1 MRKLNEKDNE
11 ILRKLAP
18 EASIPTHYRS
28 ILPPVSMHFAAD
40 DEDLQ
45 DRLKRLSTED
55 FEYLA
60 DLILDG
66 SECLL
71 CISPEAAGMFLDL
84 LEERIPGDIAKRI
97 RGDPIKRGK
106 LRTTILTVFF
116 LPSRI
121 EVSRGSTLPIPKGL
135 SQ

>member
-1 MRKLNEKDNE
+1 MRKLTEKDNE
-11 ILRKLAP
+11 ILKKLAP

-40 DEDLQ
+40 DYDLQ
-45 DRLKRLSTED
+45 ERLKRLSIED
-55 FEYLA
+55 LEYLA

-84 LEERIPGDIAKRI
+84 LEERVPGDTAKRI
-97 RGDPIKRGK
+97 RELYNSATGYDI
-106 LRTTILTVFF
+106 
-116 LPSRI
+116 
-121 EVSRGSTLPIPKGL
+121 
-135 SQ
+135 

>member
-1 MRKLNEKDNE
+1 MRKLNDKDNE

-18 EASIPTHYRS
+18 EASVPTHYRS

-55 FEYLA
+55 LQYLA
-60 DLILDG
+60 DRILDG

-71 CISPEAAGMFLDL
+71 CISPEAAEMFLDL
-84 LEERIPGDIAKRI
+84 LEERLPGDTAKSI
-97 RGDPIKRGK
+97 REQYNSATGYDI
-106 LRTTILTVFF
+106 
-116 LPSRI
+116 
-121 EVSRGSTLPIPKGL
+121 
-135 SQ
+135 

>member
-1 MRKLNEKDNE
+1 VRKLNEKD
-11 ILRKLAP
+11 LK
-18 EASIPTHYRS
+18 EAGPGGEYTHHYRS

-55 FEYLA
+55 LKYLA
-60 DLILDG
+60 DRILDG

-84 LEERIPGDIAKRI
+84 LEERVPGDTAKSI
-97 RGDPIKRGK
+97 REQYNSATGYD
-106 LRTTILTVFF
+106 V
-116 LPSRI
+116 
-121 EVSRGSTLPIPKGL
+121 
-135 SQ
+135 